1 MKDIIKRALTRRAA
15 IPDGRGNTTELEIPP
30 NQKLVFGIYF
40 AITALAALTALETTY
55 MVVFHNFNNELL
67 AGIMLIV
74 GTILG
79 AFFTQKS

>member
-1 MKDIIKRALTRRAA
+1 MKDFVKRALTRRAA
-15 IPDGRGNTTELEIPP
+15 IADGRGNTQELEVPP
-30 NQKLVFGIYF
+30 TTKLVYAIYF

-55 MVVFHNFNNELL
+55 MIVFHNFNNEIL

-79 AFFTQKS
+79 AFYTQKS

>member
-1 MKDIIKRALTRRAA
+1 MKLLYA
-15 IPDGRGNTTELEIPP
+15 
-30 NQKLVFGIYF
+30 IYF

-55 MVVFHNFNNELL
+55 MIVFHNFNNELL